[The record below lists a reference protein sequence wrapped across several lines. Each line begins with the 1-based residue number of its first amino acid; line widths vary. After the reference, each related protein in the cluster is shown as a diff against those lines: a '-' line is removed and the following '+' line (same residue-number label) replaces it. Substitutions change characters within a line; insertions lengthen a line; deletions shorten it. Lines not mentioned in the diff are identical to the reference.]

1 MVSANEPK
9 IAMSNYALNAPVNLP
24 IREVRKL
31 FQNVLYRLGESA
43 IVTRHGVHKKD
54 VHKQRSF
61 QSHLNCQR

>member
-9 IAMSNYALNAPVNLP
+9 IAMGNYTLNAPVNLP

-61 QSHLNCQR
+61 QSHFNCQR